1 MKILKTAL
9 RRGYSAS
16 LGGDISEPGKNAQK
30 KVFMVPTFDI
40 PSEFIDDSA
49 RQFRFANGTTTDDH
63 GVHLIGYKEVDGKGW
78 FLIKD
83 SGSSSFN
90 ADPKGYYFLTED
102 YVKLKMMDFM
112 VHKDA
117 VKGFID
123 VK

>member
-1 MKILKTAL
+1 MKILKSAL
-9 RRGYSAS
+9 KAGYSVS
-16 LGGDISEPGKNAQK
+16 LGGDISEPGRNAAK

-40 PSEFIDDSA
+40 PSEYIDENA
-49 RQFRFANGTTTDDH
+49 RQYRFSNGSTTDDH
-63 GVHLIGYKEVDGKGW
+63 GIHLIGYKETKGGNW

-83 SGSSSFN
+83 SGSSAHN
-90 ADPKGYYFLTED
+90 AEPKGYYFLTED

-117 VKGFID
+117 VKGLID